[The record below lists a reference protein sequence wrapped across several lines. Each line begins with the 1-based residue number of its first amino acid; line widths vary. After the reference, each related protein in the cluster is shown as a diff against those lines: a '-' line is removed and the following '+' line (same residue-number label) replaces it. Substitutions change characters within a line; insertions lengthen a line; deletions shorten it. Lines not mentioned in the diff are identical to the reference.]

1 MNWNLW
7 WIFTTTSTVLDIV
20 PGPAVMLVVATS
32 LRHGWRP
39 AVKTI
44 LGILSANL
52 FYFAISATSL
62 GAVLLAS
69 YNIFFLL
76 KWLGAGYLV
85 FLGWKA
91 LRSRAS
97 FLENSAAAS
106 RGRLY
111 LDGVATQLANPK
123 ALVYFAA
130 FVPQFLDRNLPVAPQ
145 LLILGATN
153 TFFEFFVLLIYA
165 ALAARAVAL
174 VGQPR
179 YAVWTNRIAGVVLVA
194 AGAGMALLRR

>member
-44 LGILSANL
+44 LGILSSNL
-52 FYFAISATSL
+52 CYFAISATSL
-62 GAVLLAS
+62 GALLLAS

-85 FLGWKA
+85 FLGWTA
-91 LRSRAS
+91 LSARAS
-97 FLENSAAAS
+97 FLENSAAAT

-111 LDGVATQLANPK
+111 IDGVATQIANPK

-153 TFFEFFVLLIYA
+153 TFFEFFVLLTYA
-165 ALAARAVAL
+165 VVAARAVAL
-174 VGQPR
+174 VRKPR
-179 YAVWTNRIAGVVLVA
+179 YAVWTNRIAGVVLIA